1 MLGTRRFATVL
12 AIGAAFAVPIAGCGG
27 DDDDNGEEAGEVAT
41 EATASAPAEGG
52 QTVNMSLTDFR
63 LDPAAPTVNAGTV
76 TFKVIND
83 GQTTH
88 ALEVE
93 GPGEEAET
101 EDLAPG
107 DSAELTVDLSE
118 PGTYEMYCP
127 VDGHKDQGMEGEI
140 TVQ

>member
-12 AIGAAFAVPIAGCGG
+12 VIGAAFAVPITGCGG

-41 EATASAPAEGG
+41 EATASEPAGGG
-52 QTVNMSLTDFR
+52 QTVNMSLADFR

-93 GPGEEAET
+93 GPGEEAE
-101 EDLAPG
+101 
-107 DSAELTVDLSE
+107 LTVDLGE

>member
-12 AIGAAFAVPIAGCGG
+12 VIGAAFVVPITGCGG

-41 EATASAPAEGG
+41 EATASEPAGGG
-52 QTVNMSLTDFR
+52 QTVNMSLADFR

-101 EDLAPG
+101 EELAPG
-107 DSAELTVDLSE
+107 DSAELTVDLGE